1 MVYPSIRTSGAV
13 EFCRKLGIIEAL
25 AGLSPVMQ
33 AFLATMFTWW
43 MTAAGAALMFGASA
57 NRVRNERGS

>member
-1 MVYPSIRTSGAV
+1 MR
-13 EFCRKLGIIEAL
+13 LGIIEAL